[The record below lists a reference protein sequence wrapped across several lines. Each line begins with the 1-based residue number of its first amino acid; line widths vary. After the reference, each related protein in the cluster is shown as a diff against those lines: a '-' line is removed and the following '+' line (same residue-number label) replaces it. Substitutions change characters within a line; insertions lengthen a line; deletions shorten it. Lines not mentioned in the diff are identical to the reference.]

1 MRIGPIEAAL
11 VRQQFAC
18 LHHQNGPKKLELFI
32 VSALATCCMKAG
44 LSFLRCSIAGFQS
57 DRQSRSGNQ
66 RCYQVAWVN
75 AASST
80 RFFEDDTWRY

>member
-18 LHHQNGPKKLELFI
+18 LHHQNGPKKLELFM

-57 DRQSRSGNQ
+57 DRQGRSGNQ
-66 RCYQVAWVN
+66 QCYAVAWVT
-75 AASST
+75 ASSST